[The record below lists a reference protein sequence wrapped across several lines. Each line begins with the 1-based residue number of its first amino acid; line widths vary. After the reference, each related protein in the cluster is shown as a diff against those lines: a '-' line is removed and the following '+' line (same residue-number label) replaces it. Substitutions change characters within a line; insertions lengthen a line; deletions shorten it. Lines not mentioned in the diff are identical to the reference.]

1 MDEPKGERER
11 SPVLTGPVGR
21 AVMVLALPVLVE
33 QLLSFSVGMVD
44 TYLASMSTN
53 ATTAV
58 GSAAYVGWLASLII
72 SFVGTGTTAL
82 VARHWGAG
90 EHDAANRIAN
100 RSMAMA
106 ACMGL
111 LVFVF
116 VFVAAP
122 GFAMLQQMEG
132 ETYDIVVRYLRL
144 DGLGMIFAS
153 ITLVGSAALRG
164 AGNMRTPMKILGIVN
179 VLNVIVSATLVYGLG
194 PIPAM
199 GIDGIVIGTVVARTS
214 GGLLMIWVLFRGN
227 SGLQLHRHEIHLKG
241 LEVTRIM
248 RIGLPAA
255 SEGIIMWAGN
265 LLFLM
270 IISRLSFEGFSKPF
284 YAAHIIGIRVE
295 ALTYLPAVAWGH
307 AAATMIGQALGAGD
321 AQRARRAGQMAVLQC
336 SLLAVGLMAFY
347 YFGAE
352 WIYTL
357 MTKDDA
363 VRAIGIPAFQF
374 MALFQVPL
382 VLSIVY
388 VLALHGAG
396 ETRYPLIFTII
407 GVLFIRVPLGYV
419 CGIVLHGGLIGAWI
433 GMNVDVTVRA
443 ILLFIRFRWG
453 DWQGTRV

>member
-11 SPVLTGPVGR
+11 SSVLTGPVGR

-122 GFAMLQQMEG
+122 AFAMLQQMEG

-144 DGLGMIFAS
+144 DGLGLIFAS

-164 AGNMRTPMKILGIVN
+164 
-179 VLNVIVSATLVYGLG
+179 
-194 PIPAM
+194 
-199 GIDGIVIGTVVARTS
+199 
-214 GGLLMIWVLFRGN
+214 
-227 SGLQLHRHEIHLKG
+227 
-241 LEVTRIM
+241 
-248 RIGLPAA
+248 
-255 SEGIIMWAGN
+255 
-265 LLFLM
+265 
-270 IISRLSFEGFSKPF
+270 
-284 YAAHIIGIRVE
+284 
-295 ALTYLPAVAWGH
+295 
-307 AAATMIGQALGAGD
+307 
-321 AQRARRAGQMAVLQC
+321 
-336 SLLAVGLMAFY
+336 
-347 YFGAE
+347 
-352 WIYTL
+352 
-357 MTKDDA
+357 
-363 VRAIGIPAFQF
+363 RAI
-374 MALFQVPL
+374 
-382 VLSIVY
+382 
-388 VLALHGAG
+388 
-396 ETRYPLIFTII
+396 
-407 GVLFIRVPLGYV
+407 
-419 CGIVLHGGLIGAWI
+419 CGH
-433 GMNVDVTVRA
+433 R
-443 ILLFIRFRWG
+443 
-453 DWQGTRV
+453 